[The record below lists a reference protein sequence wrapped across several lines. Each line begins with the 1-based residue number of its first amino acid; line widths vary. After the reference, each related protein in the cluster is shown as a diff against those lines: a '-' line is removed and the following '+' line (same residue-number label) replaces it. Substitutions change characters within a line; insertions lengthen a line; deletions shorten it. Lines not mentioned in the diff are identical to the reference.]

1 MSVLGIVSIDMHEWV
16 REALGEDG
24 RGPPAPRFIAPVIGL
39 DAAAARVSEARRLGE
54 AAESPALVV
63 CPVERMVVI
72 VTGEIDAESWEQIAE
87 RMHVAAADGAPEVVL
102 DLRGCPHARPIP
114 PRAAGYVRALE
125 QRGAVVVV
133 RCSAYV
139 RACIQASR
147 YGCELA
153 VRWEV
158 A

>member
-1 MSVLGIVSIDMHEWV
+1 MSVLGITSIDMHKWV
-16 REALGEDG
+16 REALGDDG
-24 RGPPAPRFIAPVIGL
+24 RGPPLPRFVAPVIGI
-39 DAAAARVSEARRLGE
+39 DAAAARASEARRLGE
-54 AAESPALVV
+54 AADSAVLVIVPA
-63 CPVERMVVI
+63 ERMVVI
-72 VTGEIDAESWEQIAE
+72 VEGELDAAAWEQVAE
-87 RMHVAAADGAPEVVL
+87 RLHVAAAEGVPEVIL
-102 DLRGCPHARPIP
+102 DLTRCPHARPIL
-114 PRAAGYVRALE
+114 PRPAGYLRALE

-147 YGCELA
+147 WGCELA